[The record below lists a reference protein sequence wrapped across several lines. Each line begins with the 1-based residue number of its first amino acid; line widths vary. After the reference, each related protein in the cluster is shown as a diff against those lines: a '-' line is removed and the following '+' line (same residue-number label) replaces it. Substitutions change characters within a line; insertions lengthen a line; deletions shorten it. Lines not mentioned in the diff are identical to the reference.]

1 MPYAPSVAGSVPAVP
16 GILTEAE
23 IRATGESIAA
33 GQQESGAI
41 GWPDGLV
48 DAWNH
53 IECAMALSVCGLRG
67 PARRAYDWLLAT
79 QRADGSWPRR
89 TAPGGQASDDVGES
103 NHAAYV
109 AAGVWHEYLVTGDAG
124 FVARMWPA
132 VRRAIEFALGLQTPR
147 GEIIWQR
154 APGGAPA
161 GYALLTGCSSI
172 HQSLR
177 CAAALADFMGEPQ
190 PDWELAAGRL
200 AHVVA
205 CHPEAFADKSRF
217 SMDWY
222 YPVLGGSVRGPDATA
237 WLAAGW
243 PDFVVPGLGVRCVR
257 DEPWVT
263 GAETCELVLAL
274 DAIGDQRRA
283 REMFAE
289 IQFLRD
295 PDGAYW
301 TGWQFANRQ
310 HFPNERSGYT
320 SAAVILAADAL
331 SATSGGN
338 GLFRAMGTGTA
349 RGTGS
354 GSRPLRLRHHHTLT
368 GHPRHPSQFVI
379 MGMWPT
385 DGPHPHDHRCHGT
398 ALAEVAGRRG
408 WMGRRSARFPRR
420 FVREAAASL
429 RRLPR

>member
-1 MPYAPSVAGSVPAVP
+1 MPYATPVTGAVPAVP

-23 IRATGESIAA
+23 IRATGEIIAA

-53 IECAMALSVCGLRG
+53 VECAMAMTVCGLRG
-67 PARRAYDWLLAT
+67 KEPVVGPPDRAT

-89 TAPGGQASDDVGES
+89 TAPGGHASDDVGES

-109 AAGVWHEYLVTGDAG
+109 AVGVWHEYLVTGDAA

-132 VRRAIEFALGLQTPR
+132 VRRAIEFTLGLQTPR

-154 APGGAPA
+154 GPTGVPA
-161 GYALLTGCSSI
+161 SYALLTGCSSVY
-172 HQSLR
+172 QSLR

-222 YPVLGGSVRGPDATA
+222 YPVLGGSVRGPGATA

-263 GAETCELVLAL
+263 GAETCELVMAL
-274 DAIGDQRRA
+274 DAIGDRRRA
-283 REMFAE
+283 LEMFAE
-289 IQFLRD
+289 MQFLRD

-301 TGWQFANRQ
+301 TGWQYANKK

-331 SATSGGN
+331 SRTTGGN
-338 GLFRAMGTGTA
+338 GLFRTMGTGSATTPDPGHCGCDRTTA
-349 RGTGS
+349 
-354 GSRPLRLRHHHTLT
+354 
-368 GHPRHPSQFVI
+368 
-379 MGMWPT
+379 
-385 DGPHPHDHRCHGT
+385 
-398 ALAEVAGRRG
+398 
-408 WMGRRSARFPRR
+408 
-420 FVREAAASL
+420 
-429 RRLPR
+429 